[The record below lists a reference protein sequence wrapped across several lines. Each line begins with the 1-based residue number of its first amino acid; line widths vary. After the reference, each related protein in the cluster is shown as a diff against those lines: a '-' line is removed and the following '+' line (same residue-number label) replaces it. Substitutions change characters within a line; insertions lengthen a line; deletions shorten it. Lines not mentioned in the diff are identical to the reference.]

1 MTSQSNRLPVGA
13 LIVLAAIG
21 FTAITTELLPSGLLP
36 QISADFRVSEATAGY
51 LTAGYAAII
60 VVTVIPLSLLLS
72 RVPRHYLLI
81 ALILFFAASNALVAI
96 VSDFGAAMGSR
107 MVGGIAHGLLW
118 SAMAPF
124 VARIVP
130 AHKVGKAL
138 AIVFSGNSL
147 RLAIGAPVGTAL
159 GNVVGWR
166 AAFLVLAASG
176 VVLALLAV
184 WLLPPVRRIPD
195 AAHPSIRKAIGQPGV
210 KTVAVAWPLMLM
222 AHFALFTYIAP
233 FLREV
238 RLPDFS
244 IPLSISVLG
253 VAGLVG
259 IWIAGVTVDSRP
271 RRWLLITVAGVV
283 VSVALLPLV
292 GSVLPAL
299 ALPVTL
305 VLMLVW
311 GTGIGDGDIQ
321 PVRYPPRRR
330 RVQRRRQRADGTDHP
345 DRDHDRRDVRRRC
358 PHRCGAA
365 SGPDRRRHPRRRR
378 VCADPHGTAA
388 LLPAGAKRARQR
400 ALKSRYDPSAAEM
413 DSSTRS
419 TRPGAF
425 ADLSQSRS
433 LWTCCSGPS
442 ASMDTEPSSRF
453 LTTPLSP
460 SSSALPIVQKRNPTP
475 CTTPKT
481 RAESRMSPLSRPGIS
496 PAGISRPESW
506 RRQEKPMA
514 VRTA

>member
-147 RLAIGAPVGTAL
+147 GLAIGAPVGTAL

-311 GTGIGDGDIQ
+311 GTGIGAMGIYNQSAILRAGGEYRDAANGLTVLTIQ
-321 PVRYPPRRR
+321 IGIMIGAMFGAAALTVAGPLLVPIAAAIPAVVAFALILTGRRHSYPPGPKE
-330 RVQRRRQRADGTDHP
+330 RV
-345 DRDHDRRDVRRRC
+345 
-358 PHRCGAA
+358 
-365 SGPDRRRHPRRRR
+365 SGP
-378 VCADPHGTAA
+378 
-388 LLPAGAKRARQR
+388 
-400 ALKSRYDPSAAEM
+400 
-413 DSSTRS
+413 
-419 TRPGAF
+419 
-425 ADLSQSRS
+425 
-433 LWTCCSGPS
+433 
-442 ASMDTEPSSRF
+442 
-453 LTTPLSP
+453 
-460 SSSALPIVQKRNPTP
+460 
-475 CTTPKT
+475 
-481 RAESRMSPLSRPGIS
+481 
-496 PAGISRPESW
+496 
-506 RRQEKPMA
+506 
-514 VRTA
+514 

>member
-36 QISADFRVSEATAGY
+36 QISGDFRVSEATAGY

-60 VVTVIPLSLLLS
+60 VVTVIPLSLLLA

-107 MVGGIAHGLLW
+107 VVGGIAHGLLW

-147 RLAIGAPVGTAL
+147 GLAIGAPVGTAL
-159 GNVVGWR
+159 GNIVGWR

-195 AAHPSIRKAIGQPGV
+195 APHPSIRKAIGQPGV

-283 VSVALLPLV
+283 ISVALLPLV
-292 GSVLPAL
+292 GSVVPAL

-311 GTGIGDGDIQ
+311 GTGIGAMGIYNQSAILRAGGEYRDAANGLTVLTIQ
-321 PVRYPPRRR
+321 IGIMIGAMFGAAALTIAGPLLVPIAAAIPAVVAFALILTGRRHSYPPGPKE
-330 RVQRRRQRADGTDHP
+330 RVSVP
-345 DRDHDRRDVRRRC
+345 
-358 PHRCGAA
+358 
-365 SGPDRRRHPRRRR
+365 
-378 VCADPHGTAA
+378 
-388 LLPAGAKRARQR
+388 
-400 ALKSRYDPSAAEM
+400 
-413 DSSTRS
+413 
-419 TRPGAF
+419 
-425 ADLSQSRS
+425 
-433 LWTCCSGPS
+433 
-442 ASMDTEPSSRF
+442 
-453 LTTPLSP
+453 
-460 SSSALPIVQKRNPTP
+460 
-475 CTTPKT
+475 
-481 RAESRMSPLSRPGIS
+481 
-496 PAGISRPESW
+496 
-506 RRQEKPMA
+506 
-514 VRTA
+514 

>member
-36 QISADFRVSEATAGY
+36 QISTDFRVSEATAGY

-107 MVGGIAHGLLW
+107 VVGGIAHGLLW

-147 RLAIGAPVGTAL
+147 GLAIGAPVGTAL
-159 GNVVGWR
+159 GNLLGWR

-176 VVLALLAV
+176 VLLALLAV

-195 AAHPSIRKAIGQPGV
+195 APHPSIRKAISQPGV
-210 KTVAVAWPLMLM
+210 KAVAVGWPLMLM

-259 IWIAGVTVDSRP
+259 IWIAGITVDSRP

-283 VSVALLPLV
+283 VSLALLPLV

-311 GTGIGDGDIQ
+311 GTGIGAMGIYNQSAILRAGGEYRDAANGLTVLTIQ
-321 PVRYPPRRR
+321 IGIMIGAMFGAAALTIAGPLLIPIAAAVPAVVAFVLILAGRRHAYPPGPKE
-330 RVQRRRQRADGTDHP
+330 RQAT
-345 DRDHDRRDVRRRC
+345 
-358 PHRCGAA
+358 
-365 SGPDRRRHPRRRR
+365 
-378 VCADPHGTAA
+378 
-388 LLPAGAKRARQR
+388 L
-400 ALKSRYDPSAAEM
+400 AEAT
-413 DSSTRS
+413 ST
-419 TRPGAF
+419 
-425 ADLSQSRS
+425 
-433 LWTCCSGPS
+433 
-442 ASMDTEPSSRF
+442 
-453 LTTPLSP
+453 
-460 SSSALPIVQKRNPTP
+460 
-475 CTTPKT
+475 
-481 RAESRMSPLSRPGIS
+481 
-496 PAGISRPESW
+496 
-506 RRQEKPMA
+506 
-514 VRTA
+514 

>member
-1 MTSQSNRLPVGA
+1 MPVGA

-36 QISADFRVSEATAGY
+36 RISADFKVSEATAGY

-60 VVTVIPLSLLLS
+60 VVTVIPLSMALA
-72 RVPRHYLLI
+72 RIPRHFLLI
-81 ALILFFAASNALVAI
+81 ALILTFAASNALVAI

-107 MVGGIAHGLLW
+107 VVGGIAHGLLW

-147 RLAIGAPVGTAL
+147 GLAIGAPVGTAL
-159 GNVVGWR
+159 GNLLGWR

-176 VVLALLAV
+176 VLLAILAV

-195 AAHPSIRKAIGQPGV
+195 TPHPSLRKAIAQPGV
-210 KTVAVAWPLMLM
+210 KTVAVGWPLMLM

-271 RRWLLITVAGVV
+271 RRWHLITVAGVV
-283 VSVALLPLV
+283 ASLLLLPLV
-292 GSVLPAL
+292 GNLAGGLDLPA
-299 ALPVTL
+299 AL
-305 VLMLVW
+305 VLMFVW
-311 GTGIGDGDIQ
+311 GTGIGAMGIYNQSAILRAGGEYRDAANGLTVLTIQ
-321 PVRYPPRRR
+321 VGITIGAMFGAAALTFAGPALIPVAAALPAVVALVLIMAGRRHAYPPGREERRSE
-330 RVQRRRQRADGTDHP
+330 VP
-345 DRDHDRRDVRRRC
+345 V
-358 PHRCGAA
+358 
-365 SGPDRRRHPRRRR
+365 SGP
-378 VCADPHGTAA
+378 
-388 LLPAGAKRARQR
+388 
-400 ALKSRYDPSAAEM
+400 
-413 DSSTRS
+413 
-419 TRPGAF
+419 
-425 ADLSQSRS
+425 
-433 LWTCCSGPS
+433 
-442 ASMDTEPSSRF
+442 
-453 LTTPLSP
+453 
-460 SSSALPIVQKRNPTP
+460 
-475 CTTPKT
+475 
-481 RAESRMSPLSRPGIS
+481 
-496 PAGISRPESW
+496 
-506 RRQEKPMA
+506 
-514 VRTA
+514 

>member
-1 MTSQSNRLPVGA
+1 MPVGA

-36 QISADFRVSEATAGY
+36 RISADFKVSEATAGY

-60 VVTVIPLSLLLS
+60 VVTVIPLSMALA
-72 RVPRHYLLI
+72 RIPRHFLLI
-81 ALILFFAASNALVAI
+81 ALILTFAASNALVAI

-107 MVGGIAHGLLW
+107 VVGGIAHGLLW

-147 RLAIGAPVGTAL
+147 GLAIGAPVGTAL
-159 GNVVGWR
+159 GNLLGWR

-176 VVLALLAV
+176 VVLAILAV

-195 AAHPSIRKAIGQPGV
+195 TPHPSLRKAIAQPGV
-210 KTVAVAWPLMLM
+210 KTVAVGWPLMLM

-271 RRWLLITVAGVV
+271 RRWHLITVAGVV
-283 VSVALLPLV
+283 ASLLLLPLV
-292 GSVLPAL
+292 GNLAGGLDLPA
-299 ALPVTL
+299 AL
-305 VLMLVW
+305 VLMFVW
-311 GTGIGDGDIQ
+311 GTGIGAMGIYNQSAILRAGGEYRDAANGLTVLTIQ
-321 PVRYPPRRR
+321 VGITIGAMFGAAALTFAGPALIPVAAALPAVVALVLIMAGRRHAYPPGREERRSEIP
-330 RVQRRRQRADGTDHP
+330 V
-345 DRDHDRRDVRRRC
+345 
-358 PHRCGAA
+358 
-365 SGPDRRRHPRRRR
+365 SGP
-378 VCADPHGTAA
+378 
-388 LLPAGAKRARQR
+388 
-400 ALKSRYDPSAAEM
+400 
-413 DSSTRS
+413 
-419 TRPGAF
+419 
-425 ADLSQSRS
+425 
-433 LWTCCSGPS
+433 
-442 ASMDTEPSSRF
+442 
-453 LTTPLSP
+453 
-460 SSSALPIVQKRNPTP
+460 
-475 CTTPKT
+475 
-481 RAESRMSPLSRPGIS
+481 
-496 PAGISRPESW
+496 
-506 RRQEKPMA
+506 
-514 VRTA
+514 

>member
-60 VVTVIPLSLLLS
+60 VVTVIPLSLLLA

-107 MVGGIAHGLLW
+107 VVGGIAHGLLW

-147 RLAIGAPVGTAL
+147 GLAIGAPVGTAL
-159 GNVVGWR
+159 GNIVGWR

-195 AAHPSIRKAIGQPGV
+195 APHPSIRKAIGQPGV

-283 VSVALLPLV
+283 ISVALLPLV
-292 GSVLPAL
+292 GSVVPSL

-305 VLMLVW
+305 ALMLVW
-311 GTGIGDGDIQ
+311 GTGIGAMGIYNQSAILRAGGEYRDAANGLTVLTIQ
-321 PVRYPPRRR
+321 VGIMIGAMFGAAALTIAGPLLVPIAAAIPAVVAFALILTGRRHSYPPGPKE
-330 RVQRRRQRADGTDHP
+330 RVSVP
-345 DRDHDRRDVRRRC
+345 
-358 PHRCGAA
+358 
-365 SGPDRRRHPRRRR
+365 
-378 VCADPHGTAA
+378 
-388 LLPAGAKRARQR
+388 
-400 ALKSRYDPSAAEM
+400 
-413 DSSTRS
+413 
-419 TRPGAF
+419 
-425 ADLSQSRS
+425 
-433 LWTCCSGPS
+433 
-442 ASMDTEPSSRF
+442 
-453 LTTPLSP
+453 
-460 SSSALPIVQKRNPTP
+460 
-475 CTTPKT
+475 
-481 RAESRMSPLSRPGIS
+481 
-496 PAGISRPESW
+496 
-506 RRQEKPMA
+506 
-514 VRTA
+514 

>member
-36 QISADFRVSEATAGY
+36 QISADLRVSEATAGY

-96 VSDFGAAMGSR
+96 ASDFGAAMGSR
-107 MVGGIAHGLLW
+107 VVGGIAHGLLW

-147 RLAIGAPVGTAL
+147 GLAIGAPVGTAL
-159 GNVVGWR
+159 GNIVGWR

-184 WLLPPVRRIPD
+184 LLLPPVRRIPD
-195 AAHPSIRKAIGQPGV
+195 APHPSIRKAIGQPGV
-210 KTVAVAWPLMLM
+210 KTVAVGWPLMLM

-259 IWIAGVTVDSRP
+259 IWIAGITVDSRP

-311 GTGIGDGDIQ
+311 GTGIGAMGIYNQSAILRAGGEYRDAANGLTVLTIQ
-321 PVRYPPRRR
+321 IGIMIGAMFGAAALTLAGPLLIPIAAAIPAVVAFVLILAGRRHAYPPGPKE
-330 RVQRRRQRADGTDHP
+330 RQAT
-345 DRDHDRRDVRRRC
+345 
-358 PHRCGAA
+358 
-365 SGPDRRRHPRRRR
+365 
-378 VCADPHGTAA
+378 
-388 LLPAGAKRARQR
+388 L
-400 ALKSRYDPSAAEM
+400 AEA
-413 DSSTRS
+413 T
-419 TRPGAF
+419 
-425 ADLSQSRS
+425 
-433 LWTCCSGPS
+433 
-442 ASMDTEPSSRF
+442 
-453 LTTPLSP
+453 SP
-460 SSSALPIVQKRNPTP
+460 
-475 CTTPKT
+475 
-481 RAESRMSPLSRPGIS
+481 
-496 PAGISRPESW
+496 
-506 RRQEKPMA
+506 
-514 VRTA
+514 

>member
-21 FTAITTELLPSGLLP
+21 FAAITTELLPSGLLP

-96 VSDFGAAMGSR
+96 
-107 MVGGIAHGLLW
+107 
-118 SAMAPF
+118 
-124 VARIVP
+124 
-130 AHKVGKAL
+130 
-138 AIVFSGNSL
+138 
-147 RLAIGAPVGTAL
+147 GAPVGTAL
-159 GNVVGWR
+159 GNIVGWR

-195 AAHPSIRKAIGQPGV
+195 APHPSIRKAIGQPGV
-210 KTVAVAWPLMLM
+210 KTVAVGWPLMLM

-259 IWIAGVTVDSRP
+259 IWI
-271 RRWLLITVAGVV
+271 TVAGVV

-311 GTGIGDGDIQ
+311 GTGIGAMGIYNQSAILRAGGEYRDAANGLTVLTIQ
-321 PVRYPPRRR
+321 TGIMIGAMFGAAALTIAGSLLIPIAAVIPAVVAFVLILAGRRHAYPPGPKE
-330 RVQRRRQRADGTDHP
+330 RVSVP
-345 DRDHDRRDVRRRC
+345 
-358 PHRCGAA
+358 
-365 SGPDRRRHPRRRR
+365 
-378 VCADPHGTAA
+378 
-388 LLPAGAKRARQR
+388 
-400 ALKSRYDPSAAEM
+400 
-413 DSSTRS
+413 
-419 TRPGAF
+419 
-425 ADLSQSRS
+425 
-433 LWTCCSGPS
+433 
-442 ASMDTEPSSRF
+442 
-453 LTTPLSP
+453 
-460 SSSALPIVQKRNPTP
+460 
-475 CTTPKT
+475 
-481 RAESRMSPLSRPGIS
+481 
-496 PAGISRPESW
+496 
-506 RRQEKPMA
+506 
-514 VRTA
+514 

>member
-60 VVTVIPLSLLLS
+60 VVTVIPLSLLLA

-107 MVGGIAHGLLW
+107 VVGGIAHGLLW

-147 RLAIGAPVGTAL
+147 GLAIGAPVGTAL
-159 GNVVGWR
+159 GNIVGWR

-195 AAHPSIRKAIGQPGV
+195 APHPSIRKAIGQPGV

-283 VSVALLPLV
+283 ISVALLPLV
-292 GSVLPAL
+292 GSVVPAL

-305 VLMLVW
+305 ALMLVW
-311 GTGIGDGDIQ
+311 GTGIGAMGIYNQSAILRAGGEYRDAANGLTVLTIQ
-321 PVRYPPRRR
+321 IGIMIGAMFGAAALTIAGPLLVPIAAAIPAVVAFALILTGRRHSYPPGPKE
-330 RVQRRRQRADGTDHP
+330 RVSVP
-345 DRDHDRRDVRRRC
+345 
-358 PHRCGAA
+358 
-365 SGPDRRRHPRRRR
+365 
-378 VCADPHGTAA
+378 
-388 LLPAGAKRARQR
+388 
-400 ALKSRYDPSAAEM
+400 
-413 DSSTRS
+413 
-419 TRPGAF
+419 
-425 ADLSQSRS
+425 
-433 LWTCCSGPS
+433 
-442 ASMDTEPSSRF
+442 
-453 LTTPLSP
+453 
-460 SSSALPIVQKRNPTP
+460 
-475 CTTPKT
+475 
-481 RAESRMSPLSRPGIS
+481 
-496 PAGISRPESW
+496 
-506 RRQEKPMA
+506 
-514 VRTA
+514 

>member
-1 MTSQSNRLPVGA
+1 MPVGA

-36 QISADFRVSEATAGY
+36 RISADFKVSEATAGY

-60 VVTVIPLSLLLS
+60 VVTVIPLSMALA
-72 RVPRHYLLI
+72 RIPRHFLLI
-81 ALILFFAASNALVAI
+81 ALILTFAASNALVAI

-107 MVGGIAHGLLW
+107 VVGGIAHGLLW

-147 RLAIGAPVGTAL
+147 GLAIGAPVGTAL
-159 GNVVGWR
+159 GNLLGWR

-176 VVLALLAV
+176 VLLAILAV

-195 AAHPSIRKAIGQPGV
+195 TPHPSLRKAIAQPGV
-210 KTVAVAWPLMLM
+210 KTVAVGWPLMLM

-271 RRWLLITVAGVV
+271 RRWHLITVAGVV
-283 VSVALLPLV
+283 ASLLLLPLV
-292 GSVLPAL
+292 GNLAGGLDLPA
-299 ALPVTL
+299 AL
-305 VLMLVW
+305 VLMFVW
-311 GTGIGDGDIQ
+311 GTGIGAMGIYNQSAILRAGGEYRDAANGLTVLTIQ
-321 PVRYPPRRR
+321 VGITIGAMFGAAALTFAGPALIPVAAALPAVVALVLIMAGRRHAYPPGREERRSEIP
-330 RVQRRRQRADGTDHP
+330 V
-345 DRDHDRRDVRRRC
+345 
-358 PHRCGAA
+358 
-365 SGPDRRRHPRRRR
+365 SGP
-378 VCADPHGTAA
+378 
-388 LLPAGAKRARQR
+388 
-400 ALKSRYDPSAAEM
+400 
-413 DSSTRS
+413 
-419 TRPGAF
+419 
-425 ADLSQSRS
+425 
-433 LWTCCSGPS
+433 
-442 ASMDTEPSSRF
+442 
-453 LTTPLSP
+453 
-460 SSSALPIVQKRNPTP
+460 
-475 CTTPKT
+475 
-481 RAESRMSPLSRPGIS
+481 
-496 PAGISRPESW
+496 
-506 RRQEKPMA
+506 
-514 VRTA
+514 

>member
-107 MVGGIAHGLLW
+107 VVGGIAHGLLW

-147 RLAIGAPVGTAL
+147 GLAIGAPVGTAL
-159 GNVVGWR
+159 GNLVGWR

-176 VVLALLAV
+176 VLLALLAV

-195 AAHPSIRKAIGQPGV
+195 APHPSIRKAMSQPGV

-259 IWIAGVTVDSRP
+259 IWIAGITVDSRP

-283 VSVALLPLV
+283 VSVSLLPLV
-292 GSVLPAL
+292 GSVLPTL

-311 GTGIGDGDIQ
+311 GTGIGAMGIYNQSAILRAGGEYRDAANGLTVLTIQ
-321 PVRYPPRRR
+321 IGIMIG
-330 RVQRRRQRADGTDHP
+330 AMF
-345 DRDHDRRDVRRRC
+345 
-358 PHRCGAA
+358 GAA
-365 SGPDRRRHPRRRR
+365 ALTIAGPLLVPIAAAIPAVVAFVLILAGRRHAYPLGPKERR
-378 VCADPHGTAA
+378 AT
-388 LLPAGAKRARQR
+388 L
-400 ALKSRYDPSAAEM
+400 AEA
-413 DSSTRS
+413 T
-419 TRPGAF
+419 
-425 ADLSQSRS
+425 
-433 LWTCCSGPS
+433 
-442 ASMDTEPSSRF
+442 
-453 LTTPLSP
+453 SP
-460 SSSALPIVQKRNPTP
+460 
-475 CTTPKT
+475 
-481 RAESRMSPLSRPGIS
+481 
-496 PAGISRPESW
+496 
-506 RRQEKPMA
+506 
-514 VRTA
+514 

>member
-60 VVTVIPLSLLLS
+60 VVTVIPFSLLLS

-81 ALILFFAASNALVAI
+81 ALILFFAASNAMVAI

-107 MVGGIAHGLLW
+107 VVGGIAHGLLW

-147 RLAIGAPVGTAL
+147 GLAIGAPVGTAL
-159 GNVVGWR
+159 GNIVGWR

-176 VVLALLAV
+176 VLLALLAV

-195 AAHPSIRKAIGQPGV
+195 APHPSLRKAIGQPGV
-210 KTVAVAWPLMLM
+210 KAVAVGWPLMLM

-259 IWIAGVTVDSRP
+259 IWIAGITVDSRP

-283 VSVALLPLV
+283 VSLALLPLV

-305 VLMLVW
+305 ILMLVW
-311 GTGIGDGDIQ
+311 GTGIGAMGIYNQSAILRAGGEYRDAANGLTVLTIQ
-321 PVRYPPRRR
+321 IGIMIGAMFGAAALTIAGPLLIPIAAAIPAVVAFVLILAGRRHAYPPGPKE
-330 RVQRRRQRADGTDHP
+330 RQ
-345 DRDHDRRDVRRRC
+345 
-358 PHRCGAA
+358 
-365 SGPDRRRHPRRRR
+365 
-378 VCADPHGTAA
+378 AA
-388 LLPAGAKRARQR
+388 L
-400 ALKSRYDPSAAEM
+400 AEA
-413 DSSTRS
+413 T
-419 TRPGAF
+419 
-425 ADLSQSRS
+425 
-433 LWTCCSGPS
+433 
-442 ASMDTEPSSRF
+442 
-453 LTTPLSP
+453 SP
-460 SSSALPIVQKRNPTP
+460 
-475 CTTPKT
+475 
-481 RAESRMSPLSRPGIS
+481 
-496 PAGISRPESW
+496 
-506 RRQEKPMA
+506 
-514 VRTA
+514 

>member
-107 MVGGIAHGLLW
+107 VVGGIAHGLLW

-147 RLAIGAPVGTAL
+147 GLAIGAPVGTAL
-159 GNVVGWR
+159 GNIVGWR

-195 AAHPSIRKAIGQPGV
+195 APHPSIRKAIGQPGV
-210 KTVAVAWPLMLM
+210 KTVAVGWPLMLM

-244 IPLSISVLG
+244 IPLSISILG

-259 IWIAGVTVDSRP
+259 IWIAGITVDSRP

-292 GSVLPAL
+292 GSVLPVL

-311 GTGIGDGDIQ
+311 GTGIGAMGIYNQSAILRAGGEYRDAANGLTVLTIQ
-321 PVRYPPRRR
+321 IGIMIGAMFGAAALTIAGPLLIPIAAAIPAVVAFVLILAGRRHAYPPGPKE
-330 RVQRRRQRADGTDHP
+330 RQST
-345 DRDHDRRDVRRRC
+345 
-358 PHRCGAA
+358 
-365 SGPDRRRHPRRRR
+365 
-378 VCADPHGTAA
+378 
-388 LLPAGAKRARQR
+388 LAKA
-400 ALKSRYDPSAAEM
+400 PS
-413 DSSTRS
+413 
-419 TRPGAF
+419 P
-425 ADLSQSRS
+425 
-433 LWTCCSGPS
+433 
-442 ASMDTEPSSRF
+442 
-453 LTTPLSP
+453 
-460 SSSALPIVQKRNPTP
+460 
-475 CTTPKT
+475 
-481 RAESRMSPLSRPGIS
+481 
-496 PAGISRPESW
+496 
-506 RRQEKPMA
+506 
-514 VRTA
+514 

>member
-1 MTSQSNRLPVGA
+1 MPVGA

-36 QISADFRVSEATAGY
+36 RISADFKVSEATAGY

-60 VVTVIPLSLLLS
+60 VVTVIPLSMALA
-72 RVPRHYLLI
+72 RIPRHFLLI
-81 ALILFFAASNALVAI
+81 ALILTFAASNALVAI

-107 MVGGIAHGLLW
+107 VVGGIAHGLLW

-147 RLAIGAPVGTAL
+147 GLAIGAPVGTAL
-159 GNVVGWR
+159 GNLLGWR

-176 VVLALLAV
+176 VVLAILAV

-195 AAHPSIRKAIGQPGV
+195 TPHPSLRKAIAQPGV
-210 KTVAVAWPLMLM
+210 KTVAVGWPLMLM

-271 RRWLLITVAGVV
+271 RRWHLITVAGVV
-283 VSVALLPLV
+283 ASLLLLPLV
-292 GSVLPAL
+292 GNLAGGLDLPA
-299 ALPVTL
+299 AL
-305 VLMLVW
+305 VLMFVW
-311 GTGIGDGDIQ
+311 GTGIGAMGIYNQSAILRAGGEYRDAANGLTVLTIQ
-321 PVRYPPRRR
+321 VGITIGAMFGAAALTFAGPALIPAAAALPAVVALVLIMAGRRHAYPPGREERRSEIP
-330 RVQRRRQRADGTDHP
+330 V
-345 DRDHDRRDVRRRC
+345 
-358 PHRCGAA
+358 
-365 SGPDRRRHPRRRR
+365 SGP
-378 VCADPHGTAA
+378 
-388 LLPAGAKRARQR
+388 
-400 ALKSRYDPSAAEM
+400 
-413 DSSTRS
+413 
-419 TRPGAF
+419 
-425 ADLSQSRS
+425 
-433 LWTCCSGPS
+433 
-442 ASMDTEPSSRF
+442 
-453 LTTPLSP
+453 
-460 SSSALPIVQKRNPTP
+460 
-475 CTTPKT
+475 
-481 RAESRMSPLSRPGIS
+481 
-496 PAGISRPESW
+496 
-506 RRQEKPMA
+506 
-514 VRTA
+514 

>member
-107 MVGGIAHGLLW
+107 VVGGIAHGLLW

-147 RLAIGAPVGTAL
+147 GLAIGAPVGTAL
-159 GNVVGWR
+159 GNIVGWR

-195 AAHPSIRKAIGQPGV
+195 APHPSIRKAIGQPGV
-210 KTVAVAWPLMLM
+210 KTVAVGWPLMLM

-244 IPLSISVLG
+244 IPLSISILG

-259 IWIAGVTVDSRP
+259 IWIAGITVDSRP

-292 GSVLPAL
+292 GSVLPVL

-311 GTGIGDGDIQ
+311 GTGIGAMGIYNQSAILRAGGEYRDAANGLTVLTIQ
-321 PVRYPPRRR
+321 IGIMIGAMFGAAALTIAGPLLIPIAAAIPAVVAFVLILAGRRHAYPPGPKE
-330 RVQRRRQRADGTDHP
+330 RQAT
-345 DRDHDRRDVRRRC
+345 
-358 PHRCGAA
+358 
-365 SGPDRRRHPRRRR
+365 
-378 VCADPHGTAA
+378 
-388 LLPAGAKRARQR
+388 LAGA
-400 ALKSRYDPSAAEM
+400 
-413 DSSTRS
+413 T
-419 TRPGAF
+419 
-425 ADLSQSRS
+425 
-433 LWTCCSGPS
+433 
-442 ASMDTEPSSRF
+442 
-453 LTTPLSP
+453 SP
-460 SSSALPIVQKRNPTP
+460 
-475 CTTPKT
+475 
-481 RAESRMSPLSRPGIS
+481 
-496 PAGISRPESW
+496 
-506 RRQEKPMA
+506 
-514 VRTA
+514 

>member
-1 MTSQSNRLPVGA
+1 MVTSQSNKLPVGA

-60 VVTVIPLSLLLS
+60 VLTVIPLSMALA
-72 RVPRHYLLI
+72 RIPRHFLLI
-81 ALILFFAASNALVAI
+81 ALILTFAASNALVAI

-107 MVGGIAHGLLW
+107 VVGGIAHGLLW

-147 RLAIGAPVGTAL
+147 GLAIGAPVGTAL
-159 GNVVGWR
+159 GNLLGWR
-166 AAFLVLAASG
+166 SAFLVLAASG
-176 VVLALLAV
+176 VLLALLAV

-195 AAHPSIRKAIGQPGV
+195 APHPSLRKAIGQPGV
-210 KTVAVAWPLMLM
+210 KIVAIGWPLMLM

-271 RRWLLITVAGVV
+271 RRWHIITVAGVV
-283 VSVALLPLV
+283 VSLLLLPLV
-292 GSVLPAL
+292 GTALPGLALGGLSGGDL
-299 ALPVTL
+299 ALPAAM
-305 VLMLVW
+305 VLMFVW
-311 GTGIGDGDIQ
+311 GTGIGAMGIYNQSAILRAGGEYRDAANGLTVLTIQ
-321 PVRYPPRRR
+321 IGITIGAMFGAAALTFAGPALIPAAAAIPAAVALVLILAARRHAYPPGREE
-330 RVQRRRQRADGTDHP
+330 RAVSVP
-345 DRDHDRRDVRRRC
+345 
-358 PHRCGAA
+358 
-365 SGPDRRRHPRRRR
+365 
-378 VCADPHGTAA
+378 
-388 LLPAGAKRARQR
+388 
-400 ALKSRYDPSAAEM
+400 
-413 DSSTRS
+413 
-419 TRPGAF
+419 
-425 ADLSQSRS
+425 
-433 LWTCCSGPS
+433 
-442 ASMDTEPSSRF
+442 
-453 LTTPLSP
+453 
-460 SSSALPIVQKRNPTP
+460 
-475 CTTPKT
+475 
-481 RAESRMSPLSRPGIS
+481 
-496 PAGISRPESW
+496 
-506 RRQEKPMA
+506 
-514 VRTA
+514 

>member
-107 MVGGIAHGLLW
+107 VVGGIAHGLLW

-147 RLAIGAPVGTAL
+147 GLAIGAPVGTAL
-159 GNVVGWR
+159 GNIVGWR

-195 AAHPSIRKAIGQPGV
+195 APHPSIRKAIGQPGV

-259 IWIAGVTVDSRP
+259 IWIAGITVDSRP

-283 VSVALLPLV
+283 VSVALLPLA

-305 VLMLVW
+305 VLMLAW
-311 GTGIGDGDIQ
+311 GTGIGAMGIYNQSAILRAGGEYRDAANGLTVLTIQ
-321 PVRYPPRRR
+321 IGIMIG
-330 RVQRRRQRADGTDHP
+330 AMF
-345 DRDHDRRDVRRRC
+345 
-358 PHRCGAA
+358 GAA
-365 SGPDRRRHPRRRR
+365 ALTIAGPLLIPIAAAIPALVAFVLILARRRHAYPPGPKER
-378 VCADPHGTAA
+378 VSVP
-388 LLPAGAKRARQR
+388 
-400 ALKSRYDPSAAEM
+400 
-413 DSSTRS
+413 
-419 TRPGAF
+419 
-425 ADLSQSRS
+425 
-433 LWTCCSGPS
+433 
-442 ASMDTEPSSRF
+442 
-453 LTTPLSP
+453 
-460 SSSALPIVQKRNPTP
+460 
-475 CTTPKT
+475 
-481 RAESRMSPLSRPGIS
+481 
-496 PAGISRPESW
+496 
-506 RRQEKPMA
+506 
-514 VRTA
+514 

>member
-1 MTSQSNRLPVGA
+1 MPVGA

-36 QISADFRVSEATAGY
+36 QISTDFRVSEATAGY

-107 MVGGIAHGLLW
+107 VVGGIAHGLLW

-147 RLAIGAPVGTAL
+147 GLAIGAPVGTAL
-159 GNVVGWR
+159 GNLLGWR

-176 VVLALLAV
+176 VLLALLAV

-195 AAHPSIRKAIGQPGV
+195 APHPSIRKAISQPGV
-210 KTVAVAWPLMLM
+210 KAVAVGWPLMLM

-259 IWIAGVTVDSRP
+259 IWIAGITVDSRP

-283 VSVALLPLV
+283 VSLALLPLV

-299 ALPVTL
+299 ALPVAL
-305 VLMLVW
+305 VLMFVW
-311 GTGIGDGDIQ
+311 GTGIGAMGIYNQSAILRAGGEYRDAANGLTVLTIQ
-321 PVRYPPRRR
+321 MGIMIGAMFGAAALTIAGPLLIPIAAAIPAVVAYVLMLAGRRHAYPPGPKE
-330 RVQRRRQRADGTDHP
+330 RQAT
-345 DRDHDRRDVRRRC
+345 
-358 PHRCGAA
+358 
-365 SGPDRRRHPRRRR
+365 
-378 VCADPHGTAA
+378 
-388 LLPAGAKRARQR
+388 L
-400 ALKSRYDPSAAEM
+400 AEA
-413 DSSTRS
+413 T
-419 TRPGAF
+419 
-425 ADLSQSRS
+425 
-433 LWTCCSGPS
+433 
-442 ASMDTEPSSRF
+442 
-453 LTTPLSP
+453 SP
-460 SSSALPIVQKRNPTP
+460 
-475 CTTPKT
+475 
-481 RAESRMSPLSRPGIS
+481 
-496 PAGISRPESW
+496 
-506 RRQEKPMA
+506 
-514 VRTA
+514 